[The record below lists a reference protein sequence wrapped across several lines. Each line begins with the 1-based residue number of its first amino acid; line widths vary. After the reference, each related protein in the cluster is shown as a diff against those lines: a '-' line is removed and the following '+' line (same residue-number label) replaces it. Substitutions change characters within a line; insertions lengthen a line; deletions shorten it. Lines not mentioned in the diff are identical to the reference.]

1 MQSIGKYDGELQ
13 MFCEPVREPDLARLG
28 FLRWLV
34 EHGQLEHEVFGGP
47 TGEYAQTAGA
57 ESVS

>member
-13 MFCEPVREPDLARLG
+13 MFCEPVREPDLARLR

-34 EHGQLEHEVFGGP
+34 EHGELEHAVFGRP
-47 TGEYAQTAGA
+47 AGECAEMVVP